1 VSPNSATL
9 TNVTEEIKA
18 ELGDSIEELIENRGT
33 LILRVAA
40 EKRADALAT
49 LKAIGFTFYSWC
61 GGVDWPDEDRMELLD
76 QVANLSNT
84 VRVTLKCSM
93 PRSAP
98 RVPTAITVY
107 VGADWHEREAW
118 ELFGIHFTGHPKLRR
133 LLLPDWQ
140 EGYPMRKDYE
150 LRARIEK
157 PWPGDF
163 FSG

>member
-1 VSPNSATL
+1 VSPDTATL
-9 TNVTEEIKA
+9 TDLIEEIRA
-18 ELGDSIEELIENRGT
+18 RLGDTLEEITENRGG
-33 LILRVAA
+33 LIVRVAA
-40 EKRADALAT
+40 ERRADTLAALKSLGYAY
-49 LKAIGFTFYSWC
+49 YSFC
-61 GGVDWPDEDRMELLD
+61 CGVDWPDEDRMELFD
-76 QVANLSNT
+76 QVASMSST
-84 VRVTLKCSM
+84 VRVTVKCSM

-98 RVPTAITVY
+98 RVPTAINVY
-107 VGADWHEREAW
+107 AGAAWHEREAW
-118 ELFGIHFTGHPKLRR
+118 ELFGIQFAGHLKMRR